1 VSTIH
6 LIVTVEI
13 DGDRA
18 DDAARKVDELLP
30 DRNGL
35 VAGGIAAVI
44 VRRLCACGLA
54 GGYPAGWQ
62 IANVEVRQ

>member
-1 VSTIH
+1 MTIT
-6 LIVTVEI
+6 LTVTVDI
-13 DGDRA
+13 DGPDA
-18 DDAARKVDELLP
+18 DAAAQKIGELLP

-54 GGYPAGWQ
+54 GGYPAGWHV
-62 IANVEVRQ
+62 ANVEVKL